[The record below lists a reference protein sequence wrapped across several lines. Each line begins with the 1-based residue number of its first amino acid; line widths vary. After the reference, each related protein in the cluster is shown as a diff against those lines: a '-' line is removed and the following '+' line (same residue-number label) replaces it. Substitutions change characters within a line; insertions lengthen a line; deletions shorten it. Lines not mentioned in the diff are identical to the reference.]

1 VIDHEDARLS
11 LADLLLPGLADPT
24 RSAAI
29 RAHVAVCDDCRAEL
43 AELRRVD
50 ELLRASGPLPE
61 PSAALEQR
69 IRAIAGGEP
78 QEQPL
83 AAATPARPPE
93 VAQRPIEK
101 RSRSGVSVLW
111 RSVGAWRVA
120 AVAAAAVAVGVVLAT
135 RAGGGFS
142 QQQSIALQAAPAW
155 AAQGV
160 RGDAQL
166 GRQSGREVVRVRVS
180 GLRQLADDGYYEL
193 WIARNPQDRVSL
205 GAVQVSANGTLETTL
220 PLPSLES
227 GYKGVWLT
235 AEPDDHTPAWSRNW
249 VFKARFA

>member
-1 VIDHEDARLS
+1 MIDHDEARLS
-11 LADLLLPGLADPT
+11 LADLLLPGLADPA

-29 RAHVAVCDDCRAEL
+29 RAHVSVCDECRAEL

-50 ELLRASGPLPE
+50 ELLRACGPLPE
-61 PSAALEQR
+61 PSATLEDR
-69 IRAIAGGEP
+69 IRAIAGSEP
-78 QEQPL
+78 QEQPVVVV
-83 AAATPARPPE
+83 AAGPPRIAR
-93 VAQRPIEK
+93 RPIE
-101 RSRSGVSVLW
+101 RRERGGVRTLW

-120 AVAAAAVAVGVVLAT
+120 AAAAAVVAVGVVLAT
-135 RAGGGFS
+135 RGGGFS

-180 GLRQLADDGYYEL
+180 GLHRLGEDGYYEL

-205 GAVQVSANGTLETTL
+205 GAVQVSADGTLDATV
-220 PLPSLES
+220 PMPALES

-235 AEPDDHTPAWSRNW
+235 AEPDDHDPAWSKNW